1 MCGKPGDTGLSASL
15 YLTAVA
21 ELSNIRRNLTTLEEL
36 ERKLSLKQLQINR
49 LLSIT
54 QSVNNNASAE
64 ELFKMYGSFLSL
76 EMNVDRVAL
85 FFRQEDT
92 WSCTSLVNVD
102 RAVVEGFDYA
112 ELERFER
119 PQNLGAGESDFYDAF
134 DVVIPVR
141 HKQQPL
147 AYAFIGGLHE
157 DDDLYNAV
165 QFITT
170 VTNIIAVAIENKRLF
185 KRQLEQERL
194 TREMELAAA
203 MQRTLIPK
211 QLPDGSKGYEMS
223 SVYMPKL
230 DVGGDYYDY
239 VELEAGTFAFCV
251 GDISGKGV
259 AAALLMSNFQALFH
273 SLYKYSDDLASF
285 IRTINT
291 EMVRITKGEKF
302 ITFFIAEYNLATQM
316 LYYVCAGHNPPVLVM
331 NDHIQRLDKGCTLLG
346 CFDELPS
353 VEVGN
358 LHIQNEALI
367 LTFTDGLTDLQNLEG
382 EYLDD
387 NYSTDFVK
395 QHYQLSAANFNALLM
410 KSIETFTGG
419 GPESYPDDF
428 TVLTCKIY

>member
-1 MCGKPGDTGLSASL
+1 M
-15 YLTAVA
+15 A
-21 ELSNIRRNLTTLEEL
+21 ELSNIRRNLSSLDEL

-54 QSVNNNASAE
+54 QSINNNASAD
-64 ELFKMYGSFLSL
+64 ELFKMYGSFLNMEL
-76 EMNVDRVAL
+76 NVKRVVL
-85 FFRQEDT
+85 FFRQEDM
-92 WSCTSLVNVD
+92 WSCAASINVPKK
-102 RAVVEGFDYA
+102 
-112 ELERFER
+112 LI
-119 PQNLGAGESDFYDAF
+119 DAF
-134 DVVIPVR
+134 DLDELDQFARTQSIAAEDSEFLKEFGVVIPVH
-141 HKQQPL
+141 HKKMPL
-147 AYAFIGGLHE
+147 AYAFVGGLSEE
-157 DDDLYNAV
+157 DDVYNVV
-165 QFITT
+165 QFITA

-211 QLPDGSKGYEMS
+211 TLPDGSKGYEMS
-223 SVYMPKL
+223 SVYKPKL

-273 SLYKYSDDLASF
+273 SLYKQSNDLASF
-285 IRTINT
+285 IRTINA
-291 EMVRITKGEKF
+291 EMLRITKGEKF

-316 LYYVCAGHNPPVLVM
+316 LNYVCAGHNPPILVM
-331 NDHIQRLDKGCTLLG
+331 NGKIRRLDAGCTLLG

-353 VEVGN
+353 LEVGS
-358 LHIQNEALI
+358 LHIENEALI

-382 EYLDD
+382 EYISE
-387 NYSTDFVK
+387 NYSTDFVRD
-395 QHYQLSAANFNALLM
+395 HYQLSAANFNTLLM
-410 KSIETFTGG
+410 KSIESFTGG

>member
-1 MCGKPGDTGLSASL
+1 MDYLSP
-15 YLTAVA
+15 YTMA
-21 ELSNIRRNLTTLEEL
+21 ELSNIRRNLSSLDEL

-54 QSVNNNASAE
+54 QSINNNASAE
-64 ELFKMYGSFLSL
+64 ELFTMYGAFLNM
-76 EMNVDRVAL
+76 EMNVERVVL
-85 FFRQEDT
+85 FFRQEDL
-92 WSCTSLVNVD
+92 WSCTNSVNVAQRLID
-102 RAVVEGFDYA
+102 GFDVA
-112 ELERFER
+112 ELDRFER
-119 PQNLGAGESDFYDAF
+119 IQNLQQEKSDFFDEF
-134 DVVIPVR
+134 DVVIPVH

-147 AYAFIGGLHE
+147 AYAFIGGLREE
-157 DDDLYNAV
+157 DDVYNVV
-165 QFITT
+165 QFITA

-211 QLPDGSKGYEMS
+211 TLPDGSKGYEMS
-223 SVYMPKL
+223 SVYKPKL

-239 VELEAGTFAFCV
+239 VELEEGTFAFCV

-273 SLYKYSDDLASF
+273 SLYKQSNDLTVF
-285 IRTINT
+285 IRDINA
-291 EMVRITKGEKF
+291 EMLRITKGEKF

-316 LYYVCAGHNPPVLVM
+316 LNYVCAGHNPPVLVM
-331 NDHIQRLDKGCTLLG
+331 NDEIQRLDRGCTLLG

-353 VEVGN
+353 IEVGSI
-358 LHIQNEALI
+358 HIENEALI

-382 EYLDD
+382 EYIDD
-387 NYSTDFVK
+387 NYSTDFVR
-395 QHYQLSAANFNALLM
+395 QHYQLSAANFNTLLM